1 MEVTATGFFQT
12 YPEPLASGGQED
24 VSLVSYRCSS
34 LALPG
39 FMVYAALPL
48 VGRNLT
54 LYLQLRV
61 ILVSCAYTIQGHWQ
75 THCDAT
81 LVGVM

>member
-24 VSLVSYRCSS
+24 VSLVSYSCSS
-34 LALPG
+34 LALTG
-39 FMVYAALPL
+39 FMVYPALPL

-61 ILVSCAYTIQGHWQ
+61 ILRVILVSC
-75 THCDAT
+75 T
-81 LVGVM
+81 LSWGTGKLIVMQH